1 MSQRVTMLGAG
12 AWGSAVANL
21 MAQNGHYVTLWTHEV
36 DVANEINQSHTNQKY
51 LAGAHLHPTITAT
64 TDLKQA
70 LACPTITATTD
81 LAEALAFP
89 TNTATACFEQA
100 KPTVIVDWIVEAI
113 PVLHLRSVLERV
125 QQAAGVSA
133 ASKNWLLLSKGLEQ
147 TTNLVP
153 SQLLDSVF
161 CSSIPAVVLSGPSFA
176 KDLLHKVPTAVLL
189 AGDSVLGQ
197 KAQKLVNNRYLRT
210 ELVTDQLGTQ
220 LCGALKNVI
229 ALAAGMAHGAGF
241 GDNTRAFV
249 LTQGLAE
256 LSQLVQ
262 VLGGQQA
269 TVYGLAGVGDVVLT
283 AGSVTSKNFRAGVL
297 LGQGAGLAGVASAM
311 PVAPEGFN
319 TVHVVHDLMR
329 QHQLTLPLF
338 QLTYDCVARNA
349 AFSDGLS
356 QLFF

>member
-1 MSQRVTMLGAG
+1 MSQRVTILGAG
-12 AWGSAVANL
+12 AWGSAVASL
-21 MAQNGHYVTLWTHEV
+21 MANNGHQVTLWTHEA
-36 DVANEINQSHTNQKY
+36 DVADHINQTHTNQKY
-51 LAGAHLHPTITAT
+51 LSGAALHPAIMAT
-64 TDLKQA
+64 TDVAAA
-70 LACPTITATTD
+70 LAA
-81 LAEALAFP
+81 
-89 TNTATACFEQA
+89 
-100 KPTVIVDWIVEAI
+100 VDWIVEAI
-113 PVLHLRSVLERV
+113 PVVHLRSVLERV
-125 QQAAGVSA
+125 QQVAGAGVA
-133 ASKNWLLLSKGLEQ
+133 GKNWLLLSKGLEQ

-153 SQLLDSVF
+153 SQLLDNVF
-161 CSSIPAVVLSGPSFA
+161 GVAIPAVVLSGPSFA
-176 KDLLHKVPTAVLL
+176 KDLINKVPTAVLL
-189 AGDSVLGQ
+189 AGDLALGQ
-197 KAQKLVNNRYLRT
+197 KAQALVVNRYLRT
-210 ELVTDQLGTQ
+210 ELATDQLGVQ

-319 TVHVVHDLMR
+319 TVHVVHDLMH

-338 QLTYDCVARNA
+338 QLTYDCVARAA
-349 AFSDGLS
+349 AFSDGLRL
-356 QLFF
+356 LFF